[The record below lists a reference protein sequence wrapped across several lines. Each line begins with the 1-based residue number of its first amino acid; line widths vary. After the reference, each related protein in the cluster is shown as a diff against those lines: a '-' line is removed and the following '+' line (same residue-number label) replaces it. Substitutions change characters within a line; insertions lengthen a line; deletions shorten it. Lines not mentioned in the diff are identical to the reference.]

1 MEKNGFLINKRDEYE
16 FAEAIAK
23 LLSDEN
29 LRIKM
34 GLNNRKYAVEKFSV
48 GNVVK
53 QWLEVYEETY
63 EKFP

>member
-1 MEKNGFLINKRDEYE
+1 
-16 FAEAIAK
+16 
-23 LLSDEN
+23 
-29 LRIKM
+29 M

-48 GNVVK
+48 GKVVK